1 MQAIYKKLFSRLFM
15 NKKSMAKLTKSLVKR
30 GSYEYNNEKRGS

>member
-15 NKKSMAKLTKSLVKR
+15 NKKSMAKTNEIFSKKR
-30 GSYEYNNEKRGS
+30 EL